1 MPWTIPFA
9 GTRPVPRL
17 YTLSADGAL
26 GQVDGLV
33 AVIFAYPHAS
43 FIRNLHHIVGRNKV
57 K

>member
-9 GTRPVPRL
+9 GTRLVPRL